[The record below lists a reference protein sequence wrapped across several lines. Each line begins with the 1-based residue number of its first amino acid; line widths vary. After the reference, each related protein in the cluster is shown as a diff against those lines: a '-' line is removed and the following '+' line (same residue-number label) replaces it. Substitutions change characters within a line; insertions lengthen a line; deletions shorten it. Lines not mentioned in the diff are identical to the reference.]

1 MTKLKIANV
10 SALQQA
16 ADLANRHLLDHQGRL
31 ADYKT
36 REKHIRDEITSTVA
50 GLSGPAQQQVKA
62 ALSQEQ
68 DTRIRALR
76 ASTEKSRW
84 EKAGAI
90 EAIKVA
96 ASEVREYLTNPIVVA
111 STFGVGT
118 PERNAFE
125 ATLDGLGPSTISNM
139 ALKARLE
146 NNKHL
151 AAACIRANA
160 LLAANARQFDS
171 KQLAQEMFG
180 EDCDKAKVLFKAIEL
195 AADKS
200 LHQVRE
206 TDGRVMSPATQMSM
220 GLKHGPNTQM
230 IPRDESD
237 EVEPE
242 LSPHQLIT
250 KGLDNAA

>member
-36 REKHIRDEITSTVA
+36 REKHIRDEIASTVA

-62 ALSQEQ
+62 ALSQEE
-68 DTRIRALR
+68 DTRVRNLR
-76 ASTEKSRW
+76 SSTEKHRW

-96 ASEVREYLTNPIVVA
+96 ASEVREYLTNPVIIA
-111 STFGVGT
+111 SMFGAGST
-118 PERNAFE
+118 ERNALE
-125 ATLDGLGPSTISNM
+125 ATLEGQGPATIANF
-139 ALKARLE
+139 ALKAKLE
-146 NNKHL
+146 NNKFL
-151 AAACIRANA
+151 AAACVRANG
-160 LLAANARQFDS
+160 LLAANARLFDS
-171 KQLAQEMFG
+171 KHLAQELFG
-180 EDCDKAKVLFKAIEL
+180 EDAEKAKVFFRAIEL

-206 TDGRVMSPATQMSM
+206 TDGRIMSPATQMSM
-220 GLKHGPNTQM
+220 GMKHGPGNQM

-237 EVEPE
+237 DADDDD
-242 LSPHQLIT
+242 LSPSQLIT
-250 KGLDNAA
+250 KGLNAA